1 MNRRQPSPKKRQFKP
16 TPPKWNSPVWFLPL
30 MLLMV
35 WLWQS
40 TIMQLAY
47 RRIPYSEFKEHLAR
61 GEVVECA
68 VKEDTIEG
76 KLLPKPTPEG
86 ANAATNPPAGAKK
99 AGPEKKETFFRTVR
113 VEDPKLVEDLEA
125 AGVRFHGERPS
136 VLSQLLLAWVLPI
149 GVLFLLWMLISRR
162 IGAAG

>member
-47 RRIPYSEFKEHLAR
+47 RTIPYSEFKEHLAR

-76 KLLPKPTPEG
+76 KLLPKPTPEA
-86 ANAATNPPAGAKK
+86 ANTATNAPAGAKK

-125 AGVRFHGERPS
+125 ADVKFHGE
-136 VLSQLLLAWVLPI
+136 
-149 GVLFLLWMLISRR
+149 
-162 IGAAG
+162 